1 MAEQWGGNSLSVATG
16 QTAQR
21 VFAAAFARGG
31 CGVYKEQ
38 LAGDVQLGGSAQC
51 SLFCLTFDEFHQFYR
66 TCQMPGVCRTPE
78 GCTNDKAK
86 QGLPLLSS
94 LLSFFASQLCR
105 MGTPICNMEKGR
117 KIDPGHPWAAERGGG
132 WPVQRAGNAVE
143 PWKQMPAVIPIL
155 LVEKPI
161 WEENKRW
168 MRPQKEDKLEEA
180 VASFIS
186 CFFPGP
192 PGFHNLCWIW
202 NYICNQPWSRAGAPV
217 GTCWGNTIEKRSAME
232 AQHCWKA
239 GIQDHAKHPVFTLL
253 SVAFQFKG
261 LKRRAVISPTSRCL
275 VMQWG
280 PGIAAMLGLESLG
293 CRCVEIGFGTGE

>member
-16 QTAQR
+16 QAAQR

-31 CGVYKEQ
+31 GGVYKER

-86 QGLPLLSS
+86 QGLRLLSS

-117 KIDPGHPWAAERGGG
+117 KIHPGHPWAAERGGG

-186 CFFPGP
+186 CFFQVLLASTICAESETISAISPGAEQGHLWVP
-192 PGFHNLCWIW
+192 VEAIPLKSAQQWRRSTAEKLGFRTMLN
-202 NYICNQPWSRAGAPV
+202 
-217 GTCWGNTIEKRSAME
+217 
-232 AQHCWKA
+232 
-239 GIQDHAKHPVFTLL
+239 IQFLHSWVLL
-253 SVAFQFKG
+253 SSSKG
-261 LKRRAVISPTSRCL
+261 WKEELWLALLLGVLSCSGDLELQPCL
-275 VMQWG
+275 
-280 PGIAAMLGLESLG
+280 A
-293 CRCVEIGFGTGE
+293 